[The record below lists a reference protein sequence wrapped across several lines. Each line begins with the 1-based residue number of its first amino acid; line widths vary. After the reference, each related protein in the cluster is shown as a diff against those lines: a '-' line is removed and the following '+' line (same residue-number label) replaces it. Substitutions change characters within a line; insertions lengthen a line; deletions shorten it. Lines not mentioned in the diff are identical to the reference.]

1 MNNLG
6 LTDYANSVLQM
17 LNVIPTFREH
27 MLLTERFHDE
37 LLEKMS
43 LFYKK
48 LWNNKNFKGV
58 ISPHELL
65 QAISDK
71 SNKLFKIGKQSD
83 PSLFFVWLVNN
94 LEKLFHKEK
103 QSKFHLL
110 RLF

>member
-6 LTDYANSVLQM
+6 SSDYANSVLQI
-17 LNVIPTFREH
+17 LNIIPTFREH
-27 MLLTERFHDE
+27 MILTEDFNDP

-48 LWNNKNFKGV
+48 VWNNKNFKGV

-71 SNKLFKIGKQSD
+71 SNKLFKIGKLTD

-94 LEKLFHKEK
+94 L
-103 QSKFHLL
+103 
-110 RLF
+110 